1 MNPDVEPL
9 LARLKRA
16 ARRLEAHAAYPAY
29 AGLTDPDPE
38 GTERWEAG
46 QVWAHIAEFPAY
58 WLEQARGVIAAGP
71 GSPVP
76 FGRTKTDPG
85 RLAAIERERR
95 TAPIDL
101 FERARSGIEDVSEVL
116 RELPPA
122 AWERVGEHPTL
133 GPMSIEQI
141 MERFVV
147 AHLEEHAD
155 QLDLLAGRAAAEPP
169 TAGLAVKRSW
179 PVWSNRTEHRVDVE
193 LKLLTGSLR
202 VDVDGQEAVKRSGW
216 KMGLNRTEVPFEVDG
231 RPCLLVVRQR
241 YGDTAPPDIDL
252 YSEGR
257 SLTDGSPLE
266 ARLEAQGRE
275 IPNLVRMLILFM
287 PLIGLPSFLRS
298 LSSTAGGAATWV
310 WIIVIGAALAIA
322 GAGWWLAG
330 RWYGRGT
337 DAPHR
342 HLGGGAIVAACWV
355 LFFAI
360 FAIALAIGR

>member
-1 MNPDVEPL
+1 MSTDVESL

-16 ARRLEAHAAYPAY
+16 ARRLEAHAASPAY

-46 QVWAHIAEFPAY
+46 QVWAHLAEFPGY
-58 WLEQARGVIAAGP
+58 WLEQVRGVLAAG
-71 GSPVP
+71 SEAPVP

-95 TAPIDL
+95 TSPIDL
-101 FERARSGIEDVSEVL
+101 FERAKAGIDDVSEVL
-116 RELPPA
+116 RALPAA

-133 GPMSIEQI
+133 GPMTVQQI
-141 MERFVV
+141 MQRFVA

-155 QLDLLAGRAAAEPP
+155 QLDLLAGRAAAEPSA
-169 TAGLAVKRSW
+169 TGLTVRRSW
-179 PVWSNRTEHRVDVE
+179 PVWSSGTEHRVDVE

-202 VDVDGQEAVKRSGW
+202 VNVDGQESVKRSGW

-231 RPCLLVVRQR
+231 RPCLLVIRQR
-241 YGDTAPPDIDL
+241 YGDTAPPEIEL

-257 SLTDGSPLE
+257 SLTDGTLLE
-266 ARLEAQGRE
+266 ERRAAQGRE
-275 IPNLVRMLILFM
+275 IPNVVRMLILFL

-298 LSSTAGGAATWV
+298 LNSTDGGAASWV
-310 WIIVIGAALAIA
+310 WIVVIAAALAIA
-322 GAGWWLAG
+322 GVGWWLAS
-330 RWYGRGT
+330 RWYGRGA
-337 DAPHR
+337 DASNR

-355 LFFAI
+355 AFFAI
-360 FAIALAIGR
+360 FAAALAIGR